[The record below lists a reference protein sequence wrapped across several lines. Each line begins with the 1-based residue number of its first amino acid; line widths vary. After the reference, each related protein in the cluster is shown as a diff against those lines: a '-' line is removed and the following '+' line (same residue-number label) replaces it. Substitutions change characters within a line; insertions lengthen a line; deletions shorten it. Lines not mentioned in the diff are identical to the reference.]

1 MTVVPTGRASP
12 LWDGVGFVFSLGL
25 ALALSWQ
32 ARDLIWSLWLSSLVI
47 GYLTIVLG
55 IVGSARRAIQAGSSV
70 IGNLA
75 LGLFMLGFFT
85 VHFGG
90 FHLGHAVFLTLFF
103 PLEPTGQGAFPLT
116 PHLLGLV
123 AGSYWPWLLSAAIA
137 ERSALAQAWRGEP
150 GGAGRTAM
158 AGFNPMR
165 PYLNVIRMHLLIF
178 FFAASHFA
186 GLDGVWVFC
195 VVFAVYFLPWRMLA
209 GARPQA

>member
-1 MTVVPTGRASP
+1 MTATPPRFASP
-12 LWDGVGFVFSLGL
+12 WWDGFGFLLSLGL

-55 IVGSARRAIQAGSSV
+55 IVGSARRGIQAGSSV
-70 IGNLA
+70 AGNLA
-75 LGLFMLGFFT
+75 LSVFLLGFFT
-85 VHFGG
+85 IHFGG

-103 PLEPTGQGAFPLT
+103 PLEPTVHGAFPLT
-116 PHLLGLV
+116 PQLLGLV
-123 AGSYWPWLLSAAIA
+123 ATSYWPWLLSAAIA
-137 ERSALAQAWRGEP
+137 ERSALAQAWRGET
-150 GGAGRTAM
+150 GAGKTGG

-209 GARPQA
+209 GVKRGSG